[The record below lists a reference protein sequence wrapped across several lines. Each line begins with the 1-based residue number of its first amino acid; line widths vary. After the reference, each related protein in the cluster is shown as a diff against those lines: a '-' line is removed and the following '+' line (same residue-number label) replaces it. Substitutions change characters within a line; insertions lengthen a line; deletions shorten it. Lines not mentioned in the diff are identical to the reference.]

1 MATSDVLALLALAVF
16 SLHIHG
22 GQRAEA
28 HRDAESSHAQR
39 RELKDPRR
47 ERTPESPVAPAMG
60 SPETQSPGSSY
71 IKGRSPAGHGRHRSP
86 RRDRNR
92 RRHGKGKR
100 LVSDSPEPAL
110 LFNVAA
116 IGELERGYAGGRAE
130 PLDGDPNIQVTIE
143 VVDEPK
149 SQMNFKRLG
158 GRPWGVARPDQPPPE
173 ERNVLNPLLTW
184 FRGLFGPN
192 KPKASGNTMYGD
204 SGQSEWG
211 AWSACS
217 VTCGSG
223 RQQRIRSC
231 GPSCTATESRA
242 CEQRSCSGA
251 RGLHESFDV
260 PVSENV
266 TELLSVNMDNCERW
280 MNCRS
285 AFLLSYTAKSEAE
298 LPACPCH
305 YPAEVA
311 YGTAEM
317 HDILKRRLF
326 RWKDAS
332 GPKEHLDVYKPTARY
347 CIRSLLALGSS
358 TLSAQYCCYDGHMRL
373 LTRGKGSGSPNLI
386 STEFSAELHHKV
398 DVVPWLICKGDWSRY
413 HQVRKPNNA
422 LHCVHNPSEEVYR
435 KQLLEAQEY

>member
-1 MATSDVLALLALAVF
+1 M
-16 SLHIHG
+16 
-22 GQRAEA
+22 
-28 HRDAESSHAQR
+28 
-39 RELKDPRR
+39 
-47 ERTPESPVAPAMG
+47 
-60 SPETQSPGSSY
+60 
-71 IKGRSPAGHGRHRSP
+71 
-86 RRDRNR
+86 N
-92 RRHGKGKR
+92 
-100 LVSDSPEPAL
+100 
-110 LFNVAA
+110 
-116 IGELERGYAGGRAE
+116 
-130 PLDGDPNIQVTIE
+130 VTIE

-149 SQMNFKRLG
+149 SEMNFKHLG
-158 GRPWGVARPDQPPPE
+158 GRPWGVTRPDQAPPE

-184 FRGLFGPN
+184 FRWPIWAPTS
-192 KPKASGNTMYGD
+192 PKRLETPY

-217 VTCGSG
+217 VTCGAG

-231 GPSCTATESRA
+231 GQSCTATESRA
-242 CEQRSCSGA
+242 CEQRSCSG
-251 RGLHESFDV
+251 EKSFHY
-260 PVSENV
+260 
-266 TELLSVNMDNCERW
+266 NMDSCERW

-285 AFLLSYTAKSEAE
+285 AFLLSYMAKSEAE

-317 HDILKRRLF
+317 HDILKRRFF

-347 CIRSLLALGSS
+347 CIRSLLPLGSS

-373 LTRGKGSGSPNLI
+373 LTRGKGTGSPNLI